1 MENIINVEKEKNQ
14 NKKGKKIVIIAIVV
28 LLLLVLGIFIIIKV
42 IPTIKEEGIN
52 EILNPTNLTTEEKG
66 YYELFL
72 PELEK
77 YKDCT
82 NDDYRCYF
90 RLYYFEGVD
99 TPLIELEEN
108 STINQARFIPNK
120 NVLFYIKDGKV
131 VTKEYDAVSEV
142 KLLYNTEKDE
152 VDYYLYQVENYDT
165 NNYTYVVK
173 LLKDIATES
182 SSPYVV
188 RFDGNKEYHTT
199 VRNTGQKIG
208 IQIFYAMFG
217 DGIDNYIDNNYLD
230 QTFSFVDG
238 DKEFRRLF
246 RKALSSKYTTKE
258 LINDSAK
265 EKGYEQIRYYN
276 IEPGQKIINNTSN
289 DNEKQNTSNSN
300 KNSNTQNQQPTS
312 KCNNG
317 FVYVSDDNRCYSNSE
332 TKPVDTSCKNG
343 FVDSPGGC
351 AKKVDSSYC
360 DIGDEQYMNYNG
372 NCIDKY
378 TDSSN
383 PMDCPNGYE
392 ILFGNYG
399 GQTFNGACYRY
410 MSPNN

>member
-1 MENIINVEKEKNQ
+1 MENNVDVEKEKKQ
-14 NKKGKKIVIIAIVV
+14 NKKGKKIVIILVI
-28 LLLLVLGIFIIIKV
+28 LLLLLALGIFVIIKV
-42 IPTIKEEGIN
+42 VPTIEEEGIKGLLEPN
-52 EILNPTNLTTEEKG
+52 SLTTEEKG

-82 NDDYRCYF
+82 NDDYSCYF
-90 RLYYFEGVD
+90 RLYYFEGVN

-165 NNYTYVVK
+165 NNYTYVVT

-182 SSPYVV
+182 SNPYVV

-208 IQIFYAMFG
+208 IPIFYAMFG
-217 DGIDNYIDNNYLD
+217 DGIDNYIDNNSLD

-246 RKALSSKYTTKE
+246 KKALSSKYTTKE

-265 EKGYEQIRYYN
+265 EKGYEKISYYN
-276 IEPGQKIINNTSN
+276 IEPGQKILDDNTN
-289 DNEKQNTSNSN
+289 QNTSNSN
-300 KNSNTQNQQPTS
+300 NSNSNTQNQQPTS

-317 FVYVSDDNRCYSNSE
+317 FVYVSDYNRCYSNSE
-332 TKPVDTSCKNG
+332 TKPMDTSCKNG

-392 ILFGNYG
+392 VLFGNYS
-399 GQTFNGACYRY
+399 GQTFNGACYKY